1 MEYAKIKEIEIKNFR
16 QFIHE
21 VIKLQYS
28 PGKNITI
35 ITGRNGY
42 GKSNIF
48 NAITWCFFEIEEHLS
63 SESEGLR
70 KCPNYVLYNLTP
82 GKTVETEVKILIETN
97 EGEINI
103 SRTMNTH
110 KNMDGTVREEG
121 PNLSIQQRPA
131 MKRNWISNPY
141 PDTVISHIISRD
153 MRKFFFID
161 GEQLRQLFEE
171 TNRKELIK
179 KSIFDLSQ
187 ITLLQ
192 KTIDHLGIFKS
203 TLRKGVKSCTT
214 TIKIPT

>member
-82 GKTVETEVKILIETN
+82 GKTVETEVKI
-97 EGEINI
+97 
-103 SRTMNTH
+103 
-110 KNMDGTVREEG
+110 
-121 PNLSIQQRPA
+121 
-131 MKRNWISNPY
+131 
-141 PDTVISHIISRD
+141 
-153 MRKFFFID
+153 
-161 GEQLRQLFEE
+161 
-171 TNRKELIK
+171 
-179 KSIFDLSQ
+179 
-187 ITLLQ
+187 
-192 KTIDHLGIFKS
+192 
-203 TLRKGVKSCTT
+203 
-214 TIKIPT
+214 